1 MLTTYGDGKVNIQS
15 APYDVLRT
23 LPGVDDILARAIMEE
38 RDSVDENGDPNP
50 FKSADDLFARVD
62 GLDSAVASRITTSS
76 SFFRITATGRVGLV
90 ERQIW
95 CVATVDGPNLR
106 FLRWCEE
113 P

>member
-1 MLTTYGDGKVNIQS
+1 MRPILHGLALVGGLLGLLLFGFRFSDFRLEGLGLGFG
-15 APYDVLRT
+15 LRH
-23 LPGVDDILARAIMEE
+23 GF
-38 RDSVDENGDPNP
+38 G
-50 FKSADDLFARVD
+50 FD
-62 GLDSAVASRITTSS
+62 GLDAAVADRITTSS

-95 CVATVDGPNLR
+95 CVATADGPNLR

>member
-1 MLTTYGDGKVNIQS
+1 MKIRS
-15 APYDVLRT
+15 ATGSGEARAV
-23 LPGVDDILARAIMEE
+23 GNAFVAVDD
-38 RDSVDENGDPNP
+38 DGNPNP
-50 FKSADDLFARVD
+50 FKSAADLFARVD
-62 GLDSAVASRITTSS
+62 GLDSAVADRITTSS